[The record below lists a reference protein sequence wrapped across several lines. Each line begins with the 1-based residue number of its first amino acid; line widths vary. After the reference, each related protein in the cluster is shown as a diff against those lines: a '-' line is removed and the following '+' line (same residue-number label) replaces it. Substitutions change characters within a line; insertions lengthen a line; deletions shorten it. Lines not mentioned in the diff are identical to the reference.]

1 MITRGGT
8 PLIKPRLVTQQAT
21 PKLYKIR
28 KCSVTPEG
36 PGQAVQ
42 GVCGLSSQAANVLSF
57 TIQPGSLK
65 PINTTDSGVQRAVK
79 VATYEYNNR
88 SNDEFIFR
96 ASEVDEAE
104 IQVVKGVKYFLAV
117 KISRTVCHKRD
128 RPDLD
133 NCDFQPDGRLKQSL
147 KETDSE
153 EVPRQTEYDSIKQTG
168 AEQDMVE
175 LKSKLA
181 SSAKKS
187 VSLLNGDSEF
197 SPYDFVES
205 DQEIKQESEEL
216 ASADRIQT
224 NAALADRLLAKHIHE
239 ANAPTARFAWEE
251 YPDIDPW
258 EPTWVPDFTRWHG
271 LLLDTTD

>member
-1 MITRGGT
+1 MGTGGQRHLLLITAC
-8 PLIKPRLVTQQAT
+8 LVA
-21 PKLYKIR
+21 
-28 KCSVTPEG
+28 CC
-36 PGQAVQ
+36 A

-133 NCDFQPDGRLKQSL
+133 NCDFQPDGRLKQ
-147 KETDSE
+147 TFRCHF
-153 EVPRQTEYDSIKQTG
+153 EVWVIPWQHWIKTT
-168 AEQDMVE
+168 A
-175 LKSKLA
+175 
-181 SSAKKS
+181 
-187 VSLLNGDSEF
+187 LLC
-197 SPYDFVES
+197 
-205 DQEIKQESEEL
+205 
-216 ASADRIQT
+216 
-224 NAALADRLLAKHIHE
+224 H
-239 ANAPTARFAWEE
+239 
-251 YPDIDPW
+251 
-258 EPTWVPDFTRWHG
+258 
-271 LLLDTTD
+271 